1 MDLND
6 IQPMLEWL
14 RSHHEWLAVSIML
27 IALVESLAIAGIVLP
42 GVVMLFGAATIA
54 GSGVLDVWTTLIA
67 AFIGAVLGD
76 GISFILGRV
85 FHQHIANWWPFTKH
99 PQWLEE
105 GEQFFHRHGGKS
117 IAFGRFIGPVRPIIP
132 LVAGMLDMPAT
143 RFYVVNIIS
152 AIAWAP
158 VYILPGYLVGAS
170 MQVSPPVS
178 EDVLVIL
185 AMLFGTSL
193 FFAFMSGYIH
203 DKIQSPDKPSMPSG
217 RLFISGRYLMLTS
230 GISLILI
237 TCLVVVG
244 ELKFVNAAITQWL
257 VFNHTGLMNQIM
269 VAITLIGNHEVHLVW
284 FGLAAIWLG
293 INRQWKLVLT
303 LCILITG
310 VESVLWLMKWGLD
323 LHRPDNPAE
332 LVRFSFPSGHT
343 TLTTFLSLWFAR
355 YIALA
360 IPEVKRP
367 WIWSVGIVIA
377 MLVGFSRLYLS
388 VHWTT
393 DVLGGV
399 ALGTLG
405 FSIWLITCGRF
416 SDTQPPQHPV
426 ILLATLLISSTVI
439 IALMFPAA
447 RATYLG

>member
-1 MDLND
+1 
-6 IQPMLEWL
+6 
-14 RSHHEWLAVSIML
+14 
-27 IALVESLAIAGIVLP
+27 
-42 GVVMLFGAATIA
+42 
-54 GSGVLDVWTTLIA
+54 
-67 AFIGAVLGD
+67 
-76 GISFILGRV
+76 
-85 FHQHIANWWPFTKH
+85 
-99 PQWLEE
+99 
-105 GEQFFHRHGGKS
+105 
-117 IAFGRFIGPVRPIIP
+117 
-132 LVAGMLDMPAT
+132 
-143 RFYVVNIIS
+143 
-152 AIAWAP
+152 
-158 VYILPGYLVGAS
+158 
-170 MQVSPPVS
+170 
-178 EDVLVIL
+178 
-185 AMLFGTSL
+185 MLFGTSL
-193 FFAFMSGYIH
+193 FFAFMSGYVH
-203 DKIQSPDKPSMPSG
+203 DKIQSTDTPSMSSG

-237 TCLVVVG
+237 TCLVVIG
-244 ELKFVNAAITQWL
+244 ELKFVNTAITQWL

-269 VAITLIGNHEVHLVW
+269 VAITLIGDHEVQLVW
-284 FGLAAIWLG
+284 FALAVIWLG

-323 LHRPDNPAE
+323 LNRPDNPAE

-416 SDTQPPQHPV
+416 SDTRPPQHPV
-426 ILLATLLISSTVI
+426 ILVATLLISSTVI
-439 IALMFPAA
+439 IALMFPEA
-447 RATYLG
+447 RTIYLG

>member
-1 MDLND
+1 MDLTD

-85 FHQHIANWWPFTKH
+85 FHRHIANWWPFTKH
-99 PQWLEE
+99 PQWLED
-105 GEQFFHRHGGKS
+105 GEKFFHRHGGKS

-132 LVAGMLDMPAT
+132 LVAGMLDMPAS

-152 AIAWAP
+152 ALAWAP

-178 EDVLVIL
+178 EDVLIIL
-185 AMLFGTSL
+185 AILFGTSL
-193 FFAFMSGYIH
+193 FFAFMGGYIY
-203 DKIQSPDKPSMPSG
+203 DKIRLTDDQQPTSG
-217 RLFISGRYLMLTS
+217 KLSISSRYLMYVS
-230 GISLILI
+230 SISLLLI
-237 TCLVVVG
+237 TCLVIIG
-244 ELKFVNAAITQWL
+244 ELKFANAAITQWL

-269 VAITLIGNHEVHLVW
+269 VVITLIGDHEVQLVW
-284 FGLAAIWLG
+284 FGLAIIGLAM
-293 INRQWKLVLT
+293 NRQWQLVL
-303 LCILITG
+303 LMCLLITG

-323 LHRPDNPAE
+323 LNRPDNPAD

-343 TLTTFLSLWFAR
+343 TLTTFLSLWLAR
-355 YIALA
+355 YVALA

-367 WIWSVGIVIA
+367 WVWSIGIAIA

-388 VHWTT
+388 VHWAT
-393 DVLGGV
+393 DVIGGL

-405 FSIWLITCGRF
+405 FSLWLYSCGRVA
-416 SDTQPPQHPV
+416 DTLPPRHPIV
-426 ILLATLLISSTVI
+426 LVSILLISSTVI
-439 IALMFPAA
+439 IALMFPDA
-447 RATYLG
+447 RNTYLG